1 MNYSPPGSSVHG
13 TLQAR
18 ILEWVAISY
27 FRGSSQHRDPTPI
40 SRVSCI
46 AGRFFTTS
54 TTWEASLSNK
64 EREKEQ
70 GEGVG
75 FFTQTHITLK
85 QKTEKQLG
93 SRKPS
98 RSRAPLGSSF
108 CMLYSTSQF
117 AERCTTL
124 SPGKATSRMRK
135 DRESGS
141 DWQSDA
147 HALDWGPEQVPAGRW
162 PG

>member
-75 FFTQTHITLK
+75 FFTQTHI
-85 QKTEKQLG
+85 
-93 SRKPS
+93 
-98 RSRAPLGSSF
+98 
-108 CMLYSTSQF
+108 YSETKD
-117 AERCTTL
+117 R
-124 SPGKATSRMRK
+124 KATRVKETIKIPGPARVILLHAVQHFTVCREVHYVISGQSHEPDAEGPRK
-135 DRESGS
+135 
-141 DWQSDA
+141 WF
-147 HALDWGPEQVPAGRW
+147 
-162 PG
+162 